1 MILFYYILGL
11 SARGIQVNLLA
22 QEKPFSS
29 NLPVMNTSIICGLEL
44 NEMLVSLHREQFNL
58 KMQKATGQLSKP
70 DQVAKNRKAIAR
82 INTVL
87 SEKSSKS

>member
-1 MILFYYILGL
+1 MT
-11 SARGIQVNLLA
+11 AA
-22 QEKPFSS
+22 
-29 NLPVMNTSIICGLEL
+29 NTAKELRAKETTEL